1 MASNS
6 SGLVSRMVPI
16 GDGGGIDER
25 VDATEGLVAGAH
37 DILRVLDLG
46 EVGLDVDDL
55 HTGRG

>member
-1 MASNS
+1 
-6 SGLVSRMVPI
+6 MVPI